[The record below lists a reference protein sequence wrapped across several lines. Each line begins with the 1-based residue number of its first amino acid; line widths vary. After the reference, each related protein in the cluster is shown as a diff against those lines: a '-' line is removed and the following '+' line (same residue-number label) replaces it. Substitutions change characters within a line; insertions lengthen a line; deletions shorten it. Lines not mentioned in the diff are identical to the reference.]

1 MVKYKFNE
9 GKGNTKERDLGG
21 KRVSR
26 TKKDRAAKA
35 NPGYN

>member
-26 TKKDRAAKA
+26 IKGRVAKA
-35 NPGYN
+35 NPGYT